1 MIHCKTEVSYQSQR
15 ARTQQGLALIPV
27 LLVVLTS
34 IAIAAAV
41 WQWQR
46 SEYHALKA
54 TVATAQL
61 LQPKNL
67 NTDTTDTASSATYVT
82 VTGTWLPDSST
93 FISPRLINGQMGAQV
108 VSVLAYIDSKGAMQH
123 IAVQRGWAAQSSP
136 TVAPAVARLTSSSV
150 NLTGELV
157 AALPRA
163 FELKA
168 VTPSRLGLW
177 QNYDATAHA
186 ELVKTTLLP
195 KILVLLPTSPDL
207 EREQLRRIPAQQA
220 IHMLTQKA
228 DSNRGYAL
236 QWLGLSLVGLMGLA
250 WMWRTRLKT

>member
-15 ARTQQGLALIPV
+15 ARTQQGLALIPI

-34 IAIAAAV
+34 MTVAAAV

-54 TVATAQL
+54 TLATAQL
-61 LQPKNL
+61 AQPQNL
-67 NTDTTDTASSATYVT
+67 NTDAASSATYVA
-82 VTGTWLPDSST
+82 VTGTWLPNSTT

-108 VSVLAYIDSKGAMQH
+108 VSVIAYIDSKGAMQH

-136 TVAPAVARLTSSSV
+136 TVAPAVARLTSSSI

-157 AALPRA
+157 AALPKA

-168 VTPSRLGLW
+168 VTPNHLGLW
-177 QNYDATAHA
+177 QNYDSTAHA
-186 ELVKTTLLP
+186 ELVKIALQP

-220 IHMLTQKA
+220 IDALTQKA
-228 DSNRGYAL
+228 NSNRGYAL

>member
-15 ARTQQGLALIPV
+15 ARTQPGLALIPV

-34 IAIAAAV
+34 IAVAAAV

-46 SEYHALKA
+46 SEYHAVKA
-54 TVATAQL
+54 TVAVAQL
-61 LQPKNL
+61 AQPQNL
-67 NTDTTDTASSATYVT
+67 NTDTASSATYVT
-82 VTGTWLPDSST
+82 VTGTWLPDSTT
-93 FISPRLINGQMGAQV
+93 FISPRLMNGQMGAQV

-136 TVAPAVARLTSSSV
+136 TVAPAVAGLISSSV

-168 VTPSRLGLW
+168 LTPSRLGLW
-177 QNYDATAHA
+177 QNYDATAHT

-195 KILVLLPTSPDL
+195 KILVLLPTSPDF

-220 IHMLTQKA
+220 IDMLTQKA

-236 QWLGLSLVGLMGLA
+236 QWLGLALVGLIGLV
-250 WMWRTRLKT
+250 WMWQARLKK